1 MANWIIRCAAGAG
14 VALGIAV
21 LPACSGDKAG
31 TDDEFVQELCDATK
45 TLDQQFA
52 AAVAQSSQETDPAK
66 AVEALATP
74 LDEFVKAFDDANP
87 PEDLEDWHDAATKQL
102 RTAVDKFKEEKTL
115 ASLEG
120 FGDSPVPD
128 PPAEA
133 KARLRD
139 AGKDVEGC
147 DGVAFLK
154 P

>member
-1 MANWIIRCAAGAG
+1 
-14 VALGIAV
+14 
-21 LPACSGDKAG
+21 
-31 TDDEFVQELCDATK
+31 
-45 TLDQQFA
+45 
-52 AAVAQSSQETDPAK
+52 
-66 AVEALATP
+66 
-74 LDEFVKAFDDANP
+74 
-87 PEDLEDWHDAATKQL
+87 
-102 RTAVDKFKEEKTL
+102 VDKFKEEKTL

-139 AGKDVEGC
+139 AGKDVEIC